1 MLVQAN
7 RPAGPDPGTLDLK
20 NCDGVVDIRF
30 KYRQVFALACAL
42 IATLAIAAPASAAD
56 CPTSVTLDQYGD
68 RTEQFDATHC
78 TPKDPPD
85 PGTLPFTGLDVGLMA
100 GAAGVLL
107 AGGVM
112 LRRRGRA
119 EQGL

>member
-1 MLVQAN
+1 MQAN
-7 RPAGPDPGTLDLK
+7 RPAGPDPGTLDLNK
-20 NCDGVVDIRF
+20 FDGVVDIRF
-30 KYRQVFALACAL
+30 KYRQALALTFAL
-42 IATLAIAAPASAAD
+42 IAALAIATPASAGK

-112 LRRRGRA
+112 LRRRGRY